1 MRIQARLFLGTAVLV
16 LALMGIQWWLHVR
29 QLGAIQRNLGD
40 VASTVGAEMLALS
53 PRIHRITTP
62 HFDKLDIAGLAEAAL
77 KQQQDSLAVGDEPD
91 TKSGSDEE
99 SSHMHLRR
107 MVGADQDKPEIITAK
122 RIVKQTDSGTY
133 VIDIKLGEMDI
144 EKLDSTTLGWQEKSE
159 VDDDVVTHTIKV
171 NGVDKI
177 DAKVFAGFTT
187 DPIKGEVE
195 GDIHHFKVG
204 VVGGSERHENYL
216 VVRSEAK
223 DVEERISIP
232 VSPTVEVVQSTMR
245 RGIGF
250 SAALLVVGLVF
261 SGLFSRRLARPLQD
275 LADRAEA
282 LGRGDLGVQV
292 PETASGEVGEL
303 QLAFNRMSQRLAE
316 LEEEKEQW
324 RQREHLAQLGDLA
337 RGLAHTVRNPLNTL
351 GLTVEE
357 LANDE
362 DDDAAGRDSQ
372 QLVIT
377 ARAQI
382 RRIDRWLRSFLAI
395 GAGDA
400 AEPEVTELG
409 VLVQTV
415 VLEAI
420 QQGAQVE
427 LEWGDE
433 DICQMQVEVVPTAM
447 RAALANLLENAVE
460 ASPEGE
466 TVKVMVTTTD
476 ALAQVMVRDHGTGLP
491 DEVRQRLFSPH
502 VTTKVGGSGMG
513 LFLARQLVVN
523 MHGGMLD
530 VADADG
536 GGTVASVHLPL
547 LLPGP
552 EVCAED
558 AEERQ

>member
-29 QLGAIQRNLGD
+29 QLSAIQRNLGE
-40 VASTVGAEMLALS
+40 VASTVGAEVLALS
-53 PRIHRITTP
+53 PRMLVHRLTTP
-62 HFDKLDIAGLAEAAL
+62 HIEELDIAGLAEVVRAKQEQKSIAA
-77 KQQQDSLAVGDEPD
+77 DDEPAK
-91 TKSGSDEE
+91 TVESDGEGE
-99 SSHMHLRR
+99 HTARRLRR
-107 MVGADQDKPEIITAK
+107 MVAAVQDEPETIAAR
-122 RIVKQTDSGTY
+122 RIVSKTDGGTY
-133 VIDIKLGEMDI
+133 VIDIKLGEK
-144 EKLDSTTLGWQEKSE
+144 ELEALDSSTLSWNNDEESE
-159 VDDDVVTHTIKV
+159 VDANVVTEITTNL
-171 NGVDKI
+171 NGHVKKI
-177 DAKVFAGFTT
+177 EHDVYR
-187 DPIKGEVE
+187 
-195 GDIHHFKVG
+195 FKVG
-204 VVGGSERHENYL
+204 VVEGSEQHEKHL
-216 VVRSEAK
+216 VVSSGR
-223 DVEERISIP
+223 DVEERILIP

-250 SAALLVVGLVF
+250 SAVLLVVGLVF

-292 PETASGEVGEL
+292 PETAGGEVGEL

-357 LANDE
+357 LATDKDE
-362 DDDAAGRDSQ
+362 RSGEGNQ
-372 QLVIT
+372 QLVTT

-400 AEPEVTELG
+400 AKPQVTELG

-415 VLEAI
+415 ALEAI

-427 LEWGDE
+427 LEWDDE
-433 DICQMQVEVVPTAM
+433 ETGQMQVEVVPTAM

-460 ASPEGE
+460 ASPEGAP
-466 TVKVMVTTTD
+466 VKVIVSTND
-476 ALAQVMVRDHGTGLP
+476 DKAQVRVRDRGPGLP

-523 MHGGMLD
+523 MHGGVLD
-530 VADADG
+530 VVDADD
-536 GGTVASVHLPL
+536 GGTVASVQLPL
-547 LLPGP
+547 YLPGP
-552 EVCAED
+552 EPCDDEPG
-558 AEERQ
+558 ELR